1 MQNAIANAVSGGV
14 NPGIEIIVKEL
25 NVIVKLQKD
34 IRGPRPASAFQGENS
49 LCRLDT

>member
-14 NPGIEIIVKEL
+14 NPGIEVIVKEL

-34 IRGPRPASAFQGENS
+34 IRGEARIDVS
-49 LCRLDT
+49 RRK